1 MALADMPARLDE
13 LVDYTKW
20 QHPDGDALQ
29 HLSDAVLV
37 SERLSEL
44 ADHLVGHFVDQAR
57 RAGASWTDIG
67 QAMGVTKQ
75 AAQKRFVPRADDL
88 GADAGLY
95 DRLTARAKRVA
106 AAAQDEARRS
116 GHAEVGSLHV
126 VLGLTAEPNSLAM
139 LAIQAQD
146 VRIDDLQRAATDAL
160 GSGGAQVPVHVPFGP
175 DAKKGM
181 QLAMR
186 EALRFGHNYVG
197 TEHILLGLLR
207 DEKAPGATVLTGL
220 GVTREQS
227 EQWVLAAIEGYRR
240 AREKFGPAGS

>member
-1 MALADMPARLDE
+1 MDVADMPARLDE
-13 LVDYTKW
+13 LIDYTKK
-20 QHPDGDALQ
+20 QHSDGGALH

-37 SERLSEL
+37 SEHLGEV

-67 QAMGVTKQ
+67 HAMGVSKQ
-75 AAQKRFVPRADDL
+75 AAQKRFVPRANDL
-88 GADAGLY
+88 GAEAGLH

-106 AAAQDEARRS
+106 AAAQDEARQS
-116 GHAEVGSLHV
+116 GHAEVGSIHV
-126 VLGLTAEPNSLAM
+126 VLGLIAEPKGLAM

-146 VRIDDLQRAATDAL
+146 VLIDDIKGAARDAL
-160 GSGGAQVPVHVPFGP
+160 GAGGAQVPVHVPFGS
-175 DAKKGM
+175 DAKKAM

-186 EALRFGHNYVG
+186 EALRFGHNYIG

-207 DEKAPGATVLTGL
+207 DENAPGAKVLTGL

-227 EQWVLAAIEGYRR
+227 EQWVLSAIEGYRH
-240 AREKFGPAGS
+240 ARERFGSAAS